1 MNQYA
6 PSCHDTDDPTNSS
19 DLDDDEQVEEN
30 QLEDDTDY
38 GDEVSRW

>member
-1 MNQYA
+1 MTQYA
-6 PSCHDTDDPTNSS
+6 PSPHDTDDPSSSS
-19 DLDDDEQVEEN
+19 DRDDDEQVEEN